1 MANTAVLRSTSF
13 SVANQHALATILEAS
28 QTKSIIASR
37 DIFDIS
43 GIKLWARD
51 QPVSSAL
58 QRRLLDRQLR
68 NPLET
73 CLLAED
79 GVTAHTLVQAA
90 EAQLEGAGPLA
101 ALLRPHAARLLKET
115 GHLPLH
121 SVPQLLLTA
130 AQTSR
135 PEAFA
140 HALQAMLL
148 CGAMMDAHGGGV
160 AELRMALLC
169 GLLHDL
175 GEMYIDP
182 RYGEADADRELD
194 FVSYQQLVVHPH
206 VGHLLIAQLT
216 NYPAALARAIAEH
229 HERLDGSGYP
239 HGRQRDEVSPLGRM
253 LAVAEAALGCLRG
266 TAASA
271 ADAAPSLAR
280 ASVALRAVP
289 GEFDLNWIGV
299 VEAAARMEPPRR
311 ARITT
316 AEVQA
321 RLAQL
326 DAAMQGAEARAAELA
341 PQAEAPP
348 LKNALALASHLL
360 GRLRLGWNASGLW
373 SAAAVSVR
381 DAAEVEAIE
390 DELSFRLRAIER
402 AVLLRAGELAP
413 GDAGRLG
420 QLCEAL
426 RLAPAN

>member
-1 MANTAVLRSTSF
+1 MLNAATVPRSPSF

-68 NPLET
+68 NPLES

-79 GVTAHTLVQAA
+79 GVTAHTLVRAF
-90 EAQLEGAGPLA
+90 EEQLERGGPLA
-101 ALLRPHAARLLKET
+101 ALVRPHAGRILKEAA
-115 GHLPLH
+115 HLPLH

-130 AQTSR
+130 SQASR
-135 PEAFA
+135 PEAFD
-140 HALQAMLL
+140 HAVQAMAL

-182 RYGEADADRELD
+182 RHGEADADRELD

-216 NYPAALARAIAEH
+216 NYPGALSRAIAEH

-239 HGRQRDEVSPLGRM
+239 HGLQRDEVSALGRM
-253 LAVAEAALGCLRG
+253 LAVAEVTLATLRH
-266 TAASA
+266 AER
-271 ADAAPSLAR
+271 PQLAR

-289 GEFDLNWIGV
+289 GEFDLNWAQV
-299 VEAAARMEPPRR
+299 VEAAARAEVPCR
-311 ARITT
+311 ANLGT
-316 AEVQA
+316 ADVQA
-321 RLAQL
+321 RLGRL
-326 DAAMQGAEARAAELA
+326 DGALRMAEECVAALT
-341 PQAEAPP
+341 PQAESPA
-348 LKNALALASHLL
+348 LKGAVALGQHLL
-360 GRLRLGWNASGLW
+360 SRLRIGWNASGLW
-373 SAAAVSVR
+373 SAQALSAR

-390 DELSFRLRAIER
+390 EELVFRLRAIER
-402 AVLLRAGELAP
+402 AALLRAGELAP
-413 GDAGRLG
+413 GDAARLG
-420 QLCEAL
+420 TLCESL
-426 RLAPAN
+426 RAVSV